1 MKVKTGIVAGKGLG
15 DAIASFT
22 HATGL
27 DRLAKFYTQTTGK
40 DCGCEERRQKL
51 NQLVPFDTSIT

>member
-1 MKVKTGIVAGKGLG
+1 MKVKTGLEAGKGLG

-27 DRLAKFYTQTTGK
+27 DHLATFYSQVTGK
-40 DCGCEERRQKL
+40 DCGCDERRQKL
-51 NQLVPFDTSIT
+51 NQLNPLDTSKT